1 MKEVVKELL
10 TNQKNTSVDIYKLE
24 KQVKERLQDDVIGL
38 FYKEFADSVIELE
51 NEKVIERMKT
61 GKPYSRDIRIN
72 TKYRKVKEIIN
83 NENELKNE
91 LLTSFHFK
99 MKMSGYGKN
108 LEQYKKDKPI
118 LDLIS
123 QFLFQKSEKDCYISV
138 NERSFE
144 LFDDEKYLS
153 SEQGRKLIS
162 NIEVTFEDLCC
173 FETFEP
179 FFHFGL
185 ATHHNQNVMIIEN
198 KDTFFS
204 LKKLNLE
211 GIHRWDGIPFEML
224 VYGEGNKITKS
235 FEYLDELKVPFET
248 SLYYFGDFDPEGI
261 AIFHRLQ
268 KMSKRKIELWK
279 PFYIEMW
286 NRRKGTVIK
295 EDKKQR
301 WSETAIQTFLSH
313 FDEQMKTA
321 MENYLIERRYIPQEA
336 LNIEVLRSLSDGIK
350 KTV

>member
-1 MKEVVKELL
+1 MKKVIKELL
-10 TNQKNTSVDIYKLE
+10 TRQKNSRIDIYLLE
-24 KQVKERLQDDVIGL
+24 KQVKERLQDNITGL
-38 FYKEFADSVIELE
+38 FYKEFADSVLELE
-51 NEKVIERMKT
+51 NEKIIERMKT

-72 TKYRKVKEIIN
+72 TKYRKVKENTI

-91 LLTSFHFK
+91 LLTSYHFK

-108 LEQYKKDKPI
+108 LEQYQKDKLI
-118 LDLIS
+118 FDSIS
-123 QFLFQKSEKDCYISV
+123 QFLFHKSEKECYISV

-144 LFDDEKYLS
+144 LFNDEKYLS
-153 SEQGRKLIS
+153 SEAGRKLIS
-162 NIEVTFEDLCC
+162 NIDVTFEDLCC

-185 ATHHNQNVMIIEN
+185 ATHPSQNVLIIEN

-204 LKKLNLE
+204 LKKLYLE

-248 SLYYFGDFDPEGI
+248 AIYYFGDFDPEGI

-268 KMSKRKIELWK
+268 KVSKRKIELWK

-286 NRRKGTVIK
+286 YRRKGTVIK

-301 WSETAIQTFLSH
+301 WSEAAIQSFLFH
-313 FDEQMKTA
+313 FDEPLQTV
-321 MENYLIERRYIPQEA
+321 MEHYLIERRYIPQEA
-336 LNIEVLRSLSDGIK
+336 LSIEVIRSLSDGIK
-350 KTV
+350 